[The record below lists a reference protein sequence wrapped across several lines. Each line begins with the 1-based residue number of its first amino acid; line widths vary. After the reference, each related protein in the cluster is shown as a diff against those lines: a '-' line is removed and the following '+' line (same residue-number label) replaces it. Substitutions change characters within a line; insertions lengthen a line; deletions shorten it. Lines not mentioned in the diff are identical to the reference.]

1 MARYQQKEQIE
12 RQNIT
17 ENITKEKQKPV
28 RSKLFLVAGLI
39 LLLFVSGIAG
49 FLYFDHNEKDKITEV
64 KKEKESAFAG
74 EKKGEEAFGLPSI
87 VVNLAGSNE
96 HYVRVTCV
104 LVFSKSNKK
113 LAQELEEKNYVLCD
127 TLIKTLRGKKAEEI
141 QKDPAAKKLKDDL
154 RQAMNNQLNSGK
166 VNGIYF
172 TELLVQ

>member
-1 MARYQQKEQIE
+1 MARRQKEQDKK
-12 RQNIT
+12 QNIT
-17 ENITKEKQKPV
+17 EKIEKQKPGK
-28 RSKLFLVAGLI
+28 RKLFLVAGF
-39 LLLFVSGIAG
+39 LLLFFISGIAG
-49 FLYFDHNEKDKITEV
+49 FLYFDRNEKDKITEV
-64 KKEKESAFAG
+64 KKENKSAFAG
-74 EKKGEEAFGLPSI
+74 EKREKGEEAFGLPSI

-113 LAQELEEKNYVLCD
+113 LAQEIEEKNYVLCD

-154 RQAMNNQLNSGK
+154 RQAMNHQLNSGK
-166 VNGIYF
+166 INGIYF

>member
-1 MARYQQKEQIE
+1 MARRQKE
-12 RQNIT
+12 QNIT
-17 ENITKEKQKPV
+17 EEKQKPV
-28 RSKLFLVAGLI
+28 RSKLFLVAGLV
-39 LLLFVSGIAG
+39 LLFFAAGIAG
-49 FLYFDHNEKDKITEV
+49 FLYFDHNEKDKITDV

-74 EKKGEEAFGLPSI
+74 EKKEKGEEAFILPSI
-87 VVNLAGSNE
+87 VVNLAGSSE

-154 RQAMNNQLNSGK
+154 QQAMNKQLYSGK
-166 VNGIYF
+166 VSGIYF